1 MAFDAN
7 RDIVEDFI
15 NNILRGVE
23 VPDPLLDAEVAVEIE
38 QLNFDF
44 DDEADFNED
53 ADDYDD
59 DEDEYGGE
67 RRRKRRKAR
76 HHNRPEWTPLQRRRV
91 AGDSPPAKATFMTN
105 ILENPAGATEKQ
117 LELFRKHFRAPVEV
131 VQALVAEMKESGDF
145 EDKSDRRGKR
155 GAPGHRLDLYVA
167 CCLRILA
174 TGNSLFEE
182 ELWSGISAQ
191 SLHAFLGKFIEF
203 YGETVFERYVY
214 MPDEEM
220 LTEFER
226 IENMCGFPGAFGN
239 VDGTNLLCCRYE
251 YGRQFPAM
259 SGHKMKG
266 QTSINVVVIVS
277 PTGEVLHV
285 SQIYPGA
292 TNDSRIARQDDA
304 IRSISEDPVL
314 RNFKYNVFTR
324 DGEKIE
330 KTGAYTKADGGFG
343 YDRRLVS
350 PIRIVIDESDNEGFF
365 NKVQESRR
373 SLVECFFGRWKQR
386 FKIVKNGFYQQSERK
401 IHLIVR
407 TTLALMNILTRYD
420 RINEIGERDDDFCL
434 INCEV
439 RDAGADAFF
448 PKFLRGGQIRE
459 PEVVDRALARFDDLK
474 AQAIAREEH
483 LGVRNDNDDSD
494 EMRKEN
500 YRIHRDALLQNLEY
514 RARTNTLFWP
524 KKYDEVFVDEED
536 EEESDDDWLS
546 DDELDDDE
554 NIEI

>member
-1 MAFDAN
+1 MAFDPN
-7 RDIVEDFI
+7 RNIVDDWY
-15 NNILRGVE
+15 NNILRGVG
-23 VPDPLLDAEVAVEIE
+23 VRVFDPLAENDRR
-38 QLNFDF
+38 LDF
-44 DDEADFNED
+44 DD
-53 ADDYDD
+53 DDDD

-67 RRRKRRKAR
+67 RRPKRRKAR
-76 HHNRPEWTPLQRRRV
+76 HHNQYEWTPLQRWRV

-105 ILENPAGATEKQ
+105 VLENPADATEKQ
-117 LELFRKHFRAPVEV
+117 LEIFRRHFRAPVEV
-131 VQALVAEMKESGDF
+131 VLALVEEMKQSGDF

-203 YGETVFERYVY
+203 YGEKVFERYVY

-220 LTEFER
+220 LTEFDR

-277 PTGEVLHV
+277 PTAEVLHV

-292 TNDSRIARQDDA
+292 TNDSRIARQDEA

-459 PEVVDRALARFDDLK
+459 PEVVDGALARFDDLK
-474 AQAIAREEH
+474 ARAIAREEH

-494 EMRKEN
+494 EIRKQN